1 MLNRD
6 DPAGAAARRRFA
18 AGERVAALLPLPLA
32 GAYDY
37 LVPEGLSLRVGDFVE
52 VPLGGRR
59 LPAVVWGEGTETLDK
74 AKLKP
79 VARRLAAPPLPEVSR
94 RFVGWV
100 ADYTVQP
107 AGAVLRMLMSVPEA
121 LLPAKPGRVLRAAE
135 RQPDLRASPARQ
147 RVLTVLAEGPPL
159 PLAELARRAACS
171 QAVVRGLLAAGA
183 LEAVELPEVLPP
195 APDWRRPGR
204 SLSRAQG
211 AAAAAL
217 RARIGGGF
225 AVDLLDGVPGSGKT
239 EVYFEAIAEALAQDR
254 QALVLLPEIALG
266 AQWRSRFA
274 ARFGAPPAEWHSDLS
289 RAERRRTWRAAAE
302 GEVAVIVGARS
313 ALFLPYPRLGLI
325 IVDEEHDGSFK
336 QEDGVA
342 YHARDMAVV
351 RARLG
356 AIPCVLVSATPSLET
371 QVNVRAGRYGEL
383 ALPERA
389 GGAAPPRVEVT
400 DLRRCPPA
408 KGAFVAPPLRKA
420 LAATLA
426 AGRQSLLFLNRR
438 GYAPLTLCR
447 ACGHR
452 LHCPSCTAW
461 LVEHRLAG
469 RLQCHHCGYSR
480 PLPLTCPACAAADTL
495 APVGPGVE
503 RLAEEVAGFLP
514 QARTVLATSD
524 SLGGPAAAAELVC
537 RIEGHEVDL
546 IIGTQIIAKG
556 YHFPLLTLVG
566 VVDADLGLAGGDLR
580 AAERTFQLLYQVGGR
595 AGREVGEGGQG
606 RVLLQTAWP
615 EHPVMAAL
623 AAGDRARFMAAEEAE
638 RRDAG
643 MPPFGRLAALIV
655 SARNEAQ
662 ADQAA
667 LALARSAPVAAAGAG
682 VSGAPGGVAAGG
694 QPGSAAVRILGPA
707 PAPLALLRGRHRRR
721 LLAIAPRAFPLS
733 RFIADWVAATPL
745 PTSVRLQIDIDPQ
758 SFL

>member
-1 MLNRD
+1 MTDGGDSRRE
-6 DPAGAAARRRFA
+6 AGGGAEPVRFL
-18 AGERVAALLPLPLA
+18 AGERLAVLLPLPLA

-37 LVPEGLSLRVGDFVE
+37 LVPEGMSAGAGDFVE

-59 LPAVVWGEGTETLDK
+59 LAGVVWGAGSAAAVDA

-79 VARRLAAPPLPEVSR
+79 LARLLPAPRLPEVSR
-94 RFVGWV
+94 RFVDWV
-100 ADYTVQP
+100 AAYTVQP
-107 AGAVLRMLMSVPEA
+107 PGAVLRMVMSVPEA
-121 LLPAKPGRVLRAAE
+121 LSPERPGRGVRAVQPLSGLRPSPE
-135 RQPDLRASPARQ
+135 RA
-147 RVLTVLAEGPPL
+147 RVLAAAGDGQAHTIAG
-159 PLAELARRAACS
+159 LARRAGCGEG
-171 QAVVRGLLAAGA
+171 VVRGLVAAGA
-183 LEAVELPEVLPP
+183 LAAVELAAPP
-195 APDWRRPGR
+195 PPLPDWRRPGR
-204 SLSRAQG
+204 ALSPAQAQ
-211 AAAAAL
+211 AATTL
-217 RARIGGGF
+217 RARIGAGF
-225 AVDLLDGVPGSGKT
+225 AVDLLDGVPGAGKT
-239 EVYFEAIAEALAQDR
+239 EVYFAAVAEALAQGR
-254 QALVLLPEIALG
+254 QVLVLLPEIALG
-266 AQWRSRFA
+266 AQWRARFA
-274 ARFGAPPAEWHSDLS
+274 ERFGVAPTEWHSDLG
-289 RAERRRTWRAAAE
+289 RGERRRTWRAVAE
-302 GEVAVIVGARS
+302 GTARVVVGARS
-313 ALFLPYPRLGLI
+313 ALFLPYPDLGLI
-325 IVDEEHDGSFK
+325 VVDEEHDAAFK

-356 AIPCVLVSATPSLET
+356 GLPCVLVSATPSLET
-371 QVNVRAGRYGEL
+371 LVNVRAGRYGEL

-389 GGAAPPRVEVT
+389 GGAAPPRVEVI
-400 DLRRCPPA
+400 DLRRQPPG
-408 KGAFVAPPLRKA
+408 KGAFVSPPLR
-420 LAATLA
+420 AAVHETLA

-461 LVEHRLAG
+461 LVEHRLIG

-480 PLPLTCPACAAADTL
+480 PLPPACPACGAKDAL

-503 RLAEEVAGFLP
+503 RLAEEVAAFLP
-514 QARTVLATSD
+514 EARTMLATSD
-524 SLGGPAAAAELVC
+524 TLAGPAAAAELVG
-537 RIEGHEVDL
+537 RIERHEVDL

-566 VVDADLGLAGGDLR
+566 VIDADLGLAGGDLR

-595 AGREVGEGGQG
+595 AGREAGDGGPG

-638 RRDAG
+638 RRAAG

-655 SARNEAQ
+655 SARDEAH
-662 ADQAA
+662 ADAA
-667 LALARSAPVAAAGAG
+667 AQALARSAPVITGE
-682 VSGAPGGVAAGG
+682 
-694 QPGSAAVRILGPA
+694 PGSAGVRILGPA

-721 LLAIAPRAFPLS
+721 LLAIARRAFPLS
-733 RFIADWVAATPL
+733 RFIHDWVASTPV
-745 PTSVRLQIDIDPQ
+745 PSTVRLQIDIDPQ